1 MNIPFSRRALLQAA
15 SASVSMLPAASTAL
29 ARPRLLRRHTVDG
42 WVRGR
47 LSGAD
52 AVVETLKAE
61 GCDLVF
67 GIPGAQEN
75 ELWDAMKSRNLPYLL
90 AAHEMSAACMADGY
104 ARATG
109 RPGVVTVVPGP
120 GVTNAM
126 TGLGE
131 ALLDSIPVVAI
142 VGDIARGEK
151 FRPFQVHALNQ
162 KAMLETVCKCV
173 LEVKHVSGIPTA
185 IRQAFA
191 HALEGEPGPT
201 AVVIPY
207 NLLIEMYHFD
217 APPLAAPAVPFDER
231 SFQQAV
237 TLLSRRNLRVGIY
250 AGLGCMDYA
259 ADLARAAEAL
269 QAPVATSVSGK
280 GAISEYHPL
289 AVGWGY
295 GPQGSAAAEAI
306 FKDMDVLLAI
316 GVKFSEVSTGYY
328 ANPRPGCV
336 IQVDANPCN
345 LGRILKADVAV
356 HADAGLFLSRL
367 LECPAVRRSPNPR
380 LMQRIRHERAAEAQA
395 FGAMTGTSCGVHPM
409 QLIRALRCHLPDDA
423 LLFVD
428 VTVSEHLAAEGFRVC
443 QPRTYF
449 NPTDNQAMGWSIPAS
464 LGAQRACPGRTVA
477 TLTGDGC
484 FLMTAMEL
492 STAARACLPVKF
504 FILDDCA
511 YHYMQMLQWAAYR
524 RVTATR
530 LARIDYAAFAKG
542 LGIAYAEICQAE
554 QLAPTIAAALA
565 HEGPVLCRVAVDYRN
580 VKIRWIEAVRD
591 RYTEELTLAQKAR
604 FLARIGARTLDPT
617 PRND

>member
-1 MNIPFSRRALLQAA
+1 MDIPFSRRALLQAA
-15 SASVSMLPAASTAL
+15 SASVAMLPASGSAV
-29 ARPRLLRRHTVDG
+29 ARPRFWRRQTADG

-47 LSGAD
+47 LSGAE

-75 ELWDAMKSRNLPYLL
+75 ELWDAMKSRGLAYLL
-90 AAHEMSAACMADGY
+90 VAHEMSAACMADGY

-109 RPGVVTVVPGP
+109 KPGVLTVVPGP

-162 KAMLETVCKCV
+162 RAMLESVCKCV
-173 LEVKHVSGIPTA
+173 FETKHVSGIPTA

-191 HALEGEPGPT
+191 QAIDGEPGPT

-207 NLLIEMYHFD
+207 NQLIEMYHFD
-217 APPLAAPAVPFDER
+217 APPLAPAAVPCDDAAVER
-231 SFQQAV
+231 ALS
-237 TLLSRRNLRVGIY
+237 LLSRRNLRVGIY
-250 AGLGCMDYA
+250 AGLGCMDYSTEVC
-259 ADLARAAEAL
+259 RVAEAL

-280 GAISEYHPL
+280 GVISEYHPL
-289 AVGWGY
+289 SVGWGY
-295 GPQGSAAAEAI
+295 GPQGSVVAETI
-306 FKDMDVLLAI
+306 FKDVDVLLAI
-316 GVKFSEVSTGYY
+316 GVKFSEVSTGFY
-328 ANPRPGCV
+328 ANPRPKHV
-336 IQVDANPCN
+336 IHVDANSCN
-345 LGRILKADVAV
+345 LGRVLRADVAV
-356 HADAGLFLSRL
+356 HADAGLFLSRV
-367 LECPAVRRSPNPR
+367 LECEAVRREPQPR
-380 LMQRIRHERAAEAQA
+380 LMQRIRHYRAEESRT
-395 FGAMTGTSCGVHPM
+395 FSAMTGSACGVHPM
-409 QLIRALRCHLPDDA
+409 QLIQSLRSCMPPDG

-428 VTVSEHLAAEGFRVC
+428 VTVSEHLAAEGFRVS

-449 NPTDNQAMGWSIPAS
+449 NPTDNQAMGWSIPAA
-464 LGAQRACPGRTVA
+464 LGAQRALPGRCVA
-477 TLTGDGC
+477 TITGDGC

-492 STAARACLPVKF
+492 STASRAGLPVKF
-504 FILDDCA
+504 FILDDCS

-530 LARIDYAAFAKG
+530 LARLDYAALARG
-542 LGIAYAEICQAE
+542 LGLGYAEVCRPEHLPQ
-554 QLAPTIAAALA
+554 TVAAVLA
-565 HEGPVLCRVAVDYRN
+565 HEGPVLCRVAVDYRS

-591 RYTEELTLAQKAR
+591 RFIDELTAAQKAR
-604 FLARIGARTLDPT
+604 FLARIGARSLDRT
-617 PRND
+617 PDND